1 MSLEQLRERVSIG
14 INDAFREEVS
24 LEMQRRST
32 FMGGIE
38 QAKVLRGPSTAQ
50 HDSASLGRV
59 LQVISRSPDKCAPP
73 ASNGR
78 PSIPAPHTASATVDL
93 YRVAAPVAVS
103 ICAAHHN
110 RSTPFTQYGGAIHGP
125 WKESNSAEWILNCER
140 DQKDGAKRTD
150 PLRRRSLLQPT
161 QEPCSKYA
169 PSHRRRGPRQTISLR
184 GYLKTRRNPS
194 PPC

>member
-59 LQVISRSPDKCAPP
+59 LQVISRSPDKLAPGLEWTHFYSS
-73 ASNGR
+73 ASHSFANG
-78 PSIPAPHTASATVDL
+78 
-93 YRVAAPVAVS
+93 
-103 ICAAHHN
+103 
-110 RSTPFTQYGGAIHGP
+110 
-125 WKESNSAEWILNCER
+125 
-140 DQKDGAKRTD
+140 
-150 PLRRRSLLQPT
+150 
-161 QEPCSKYA
+161 
-169 PSHRRRGPRQTISLR
+169 
-184 GYLKTRRNPS
+184 
-194 PPC
+194 